1 MFTLS
6 SASVVTPDYF
16 FLADDG
22 AFPSYRQNAIELGYY
37 VLGKEPEYANM
48 CDGNMILD
56 CQQ

>member
-1 MFTLS
+1 
-6 SASVVTPDYF
+6 VTPDYF